1 MAASRIDSLL
11 ADASTL
17 WPRSGGPPESPLR
30 EVFALQLVLL
40 SVTRETALQTGATT
54 VPAARPAPSA
64 APARAASD
72 AAASTLAPGLQILE
86 TGYRHLQPDF
96 LTAAEARRLRATAA
110 LGMVQA
116 FRRGSQTVLS
126 LVPDLEARLRAS
138 GDAEGFALLSDL
150 LERVRRQ
157 CEEDRRQP
165 GEPLLPCGALLIRL
179 EPPGAADAALPSWD
193 LAARQRYSEPHVD
206 KENVRAYDASALV
219 YLSNHGEHFGGGA
232 FAFHDAAADVKL
244 APREGTLLTFSS
256 GAENL
261 HSVAPVEWGCR
272 VALACWFTTDPRC
285 ATAALVAA
293 PPAPPPAAWSLLDGE
308 SALLSAAITTLASN
322 DGARAR
328 LLAAHARGTPLLREL
343 AEMGDE
349 GAGGPPPAAWREAIG
364 TAAAEPGVVDGAP
377 PPLVKALREQL
388 EVRIATLERL
398 EGRGGEGVAEAF
410 AVFD

>member
-1 MAASRIDSLL
+1 MSTARAPRADHRPRRARGSSKIGARPSAAASRIDSLL
-11 ADASTL
+11 AAASRL
-17 WPRSGGPPESPLR
+17 PRCGGPPESPLR
-30 EVFALQLVLL
+30 ELFALQLAFAEAA
-40 SVTRETALQTGATT
+40 RETALQTGATT
-54 VPAARPAPSA
+54 IPAARPAPTA
-64 APARAASD
+64 APARVASD
-72 AAASTLAPGLQILE
+72 AASSSLAPGLQVLE

-126 LVPDLEARLRAS
+126 LVPELEARLRAS
-138 GDAEGFALLSDL
+138 GDAEGFGLPRPAA
-150 LERVRRQ
+150 RVRRQ

-165 GEPLLPCGALLIRL
+165 PGAPLLPCGALLIRL

-232 FAFHDAAADVKL
+232 FAFHDAAADVQL

-308 SALLSAAITTLASN
+308 SALLSAAITTLALPTT
-322 DGARAR
+322 ARAR
-328 LLAAHARGTPLLREL
+328 GSSRRTRAARRCSGSSPRWATRAPARNGAARRLARRRSARPR
-343 AEMGDE
+343 
-349 GAGGPPPAAWREAIG
+349 
-364 TAAAEPGVVDGAP
+364 AAAA
-377 PPLVKALREQL
+377 A
-388 EVRIATLERL
+388 
-398 EGRGGEGVAEAF
+398 GRGGEPRRW
-410 AVFD
+410 